1 MADDVERQIETFLNA
16 VRRKLRGLDA
26 ENTREILEELRSH
39 VVEKAAMAGEA
50 TSATVAAALRTLGDP
65 EELASQYV
73 TDELLARAETSR
85 SPFRMLDSLFFWA
98 SISLVGF
105 VVLLGTLVGYFLGVV
120 FVLVAALKPFHPAT
134 AGLWVS
140 RDVMGDMVFSLHLG
154 FGTAPAVGREVL
166 GWWIVPIGLVAGCEL
181 VILTTR
187 LAHWCAQLY
196 RRSRALPRTVSIR

>member
-1 MADDVERQIETFLNA
+1 MADDVEQQVEAYLNK

-26 ENTREILEELRSH
+26 ESTREIVEELRSH
-39 VVEKAAMAGEA
+39 ILEKAAMSEEM

-65 EELASQYV
+65 DELASQYV

-98 SISLVGF
+98 SVSVVGF
-105 VVLLGTLVGYFLGVV
+105 VVLLGSLVGYFLGAV

-134 AGLWVS
+134 AGLWMS
-140 RDVMGDMVFSLHLG
+140 RDAMGDPVFSLHLG
-154 FGTAPAVGREVL
+154 FGTAPNVGREVL
-166 GWWIVPIGLVAGCEL
+166 GWWIVPIGLIVGCEL

-187 LAHWCAQLY
+187 LAQRCARRY
-196 RRSRALPRTVSIR
+196 RQARPPRSI